1 MLLPKKVKYRK
12 WQTGRENSKK
22 IGNETRGT
30 LVAFGS
36 FGLKA
41 ITPGRLRSG
50 EIEAARKTIAHS
62 LGKTG
67 KVWTRIFP
75 DRPYTQKPAEVK
87 MGKGKGDPQGYEA
100 VIRPGRILFEV
111 DGVSEV
117 EAREV
122 LRKGGTKV
130 RVHTKIVSRE
140 IV

>member
-1 MLLPKKVKYRK
+1 MLVPKKVKYRK
-12 WQTGRENSKK
+12 WQTGRENQGK

-30 LVAFGS
+30 KLSFGA

-41 ITPGRLRSG
+41 MEAGRLRST

-67 KVWTRIFP
+67 KLWTRIFP

-87 MGKGKGDPQGYEA
+87 MGKGKGDPQGYQA
-100 VIRPGRILFEV
+100 VVKPGRVLFEV
-111 DGVSEV
+111 DGIDEAG
-117 EAREV
+117 AREA
-122 LRKGGTKV
+122 LRKGGGKI
-130 RVHTKIVSRE
+130 RVDTKIISRE